1 MRERKVRIVSE
12 VPFCD
17 VDSLGVVWHGRY
29 LNYFELARTALF
41 RQVGFDI
48 KEMKRSGYVWPVI
61 EAHCRYVSPLQYGD
75 RFVVDARFVDIQHR
89 VKIEYTVTGPRGRR
103 VAKGHTVQAAVR
115 AKTGTLVLNTPDIL
129 LHHLSLWQKGSSP
142 KSNIKFSRPA
152 LFQRGDPPELR
163 LSRRQGKRPW

>member
-1 MRERKVRIVSE
+1 MRERKVRFVSE

-48 KEMKRSGYVWPVI
+48 KEMTRSGYVWPVI
-61 EAHCRYVSPLQYGD
+61 EAHCRYLSPLQYGD
-75 RFVVDARFVDIQHR
+75 RFAVDARFADIQHR
-89 VKIEYTVTGPRGRR
+89 VKIEYTVTGPGGRR

-115 AKTGTLVLNTPDIL
+115 AKTGTLVLNTPDVL
-129 LHHLSLWQKGSSP
+129 LHHLSLWKEGTLP
-142 KSNIKFSRPA
+142 KSINKSPRTP
-152 LFQRGDPPELR
+152 LSQRGDPPKLR
-163 LSRRQGKRPW
+163 LKRRRGQRI